1 MTTPRLDVKTIGVGG
16 VGGAL
21 VPFLARFLDAGE
33 PRARLTLIDGDEF
46 EARNRDRQAVPAYG
60 NKATVLAGELA
71 RAFDRLSV
79 RAVPEYVGEA
89 NVASLI
95 EDGDY
100 VLLAVDNHPTRRVVS
115 DHCGQLRDV
124 VVISGGNDLHDGN
137 VQVFIRQD
145 GEERCPPLT
154 RYHPEIAQAAG
165 PLPTDDGCDV
175 QAASAPQLLVT
186 NLAIASAMF
195 NAFYACLRGML
206 AYEEVYLDILA
217 GRMNPVVRGGTRQ
230 WPRPQ

>member
-1 MTTPRLDVKTIGVGG
+1 MTARQLDVKVIGVGG
-16 VGGAL
+16 IGGAL
-21 VPFLARFLDAGE
+21 VPFLARFLEAHE
-33 PRARLTLIDGDEF
+33 PQARLTLIDGDEF
-46 EARNRDRQAVPAYG
+46 EARNRERQAVPAYG
-60 NKATVLAGELA
+60 NKATVLTGDLA
-71 RAFDRLSV
+71 RAFGRLSV
-79 RAVPEYVGEA
+79 RAVPEYVGTE
-89 NVASLI
+89 NVAALI

-115 DHCGQLRDV
+115 DHCGRLRDV

-137 VQVFIRQD
+137 VQVFLRQ
-145 GEERCPPLT
+145 GGVERCAPLT
-154 RYHPEIAQAAG
+154 RYHPEIARAAG
-165 PLPTDDGCDV
+165 PLPGEEGCDA
-175 QAASAPQLLVT
+175 QASSTPQLLVT
-186 NLAIASAMF
+186 NLAIASAML

>member
-1 MTTPRLDVKTIGVGG
+1 MTPPRLDVKVIGVGG
-16 VGGAL
+16 IGGAL
-21 VPFLARFLDAGE
+21 VPFLARFLDARE

-46 EARNRDRQAVPAYG
+46 EPRNRERQAVPAFG
-60 NKATVLAGELA
+60 NKAAILAGELA

-79 RAVPEYVGEA
+79 RAVPEYVGDE
-89 NVASLI
+89 NVAALI

-115 DHCGQLRDV
+115 DHCGRLRDV

-137 VQVFIRQD
+137 VQVFIRQNS
-145 GEERCPPLT
+145 EERCASLT
-154 RYHPEIAQAAG
+154 RYHPEIAKAAG
-165 PLPTDDGCDV
+165 PLPGDDGCDL
-175 QAASAPQLLVT
+175 QTASAPQLLVT
-186 NLAIASAMF
+186 NLAIASAML

-230 WPRPQ
+230 WPRPR

>member
-1 MTTPRLDVKTIGVGG
+1 MTAPRLDVKVVGVGG
-16 VGGAL
+16 IGGTL
-21 VPFLARFLDAGE
+21 VPFLARFLDAHE

-60 NKATVLAGELA
+60 NKARVLAGELA
-71 RAFDRLSV
+71 RTFDRLSV
-79 RAVPEYVGEA
+79 RAVPEYVGEE
-89 NVASLI
+89 NVAALI
-95 EDGDY
+95 EEGDY

-115 DHCGQLRDV
+115 DHCGRLRDV
-124 VVISGGNDLHDGN
+124 IVISGGNDLHDGN
-137 VQVFIRQD
+137 VQVFIRQG
-145 GEERCPPLT
+145 GEERCAPLT
-154 RYHPEIAQAAG
+154 RYHPEIARAAG
-165 PLPTDDGCDV
+165 PLPGDDGCDV
-175 QAASAPQLLVT
+175 RVASVPQLLVT

-195 NAFYACLRGML
+195 SAFYACLRGML

>member
-1 MTTPRLDVKTIGVGG
+1 MTAPRFDVKVVGVGG
-16 VGGAL
+16 IGGAL
-21 VPFLARFLDAGE
+21 VPFLARFLDARE

-71 RAFDRLSV
+71 RTFDRLSV
-79 RAVPEYVGEA
+79 RAVPEYVGEE
-89 NVASLI
+89 NVAALI
-95 EDGDY
+95 EEGDY

-115 DHCGQLRDV
+115 DHCGRLRDV
-124 VVISGGNDLHDGN
+124 IVISGGNDLHDGN
-137 VQVFIRQD
+137 VQVFIRQG
-145 GEERCPPLT
+145 GEERCAPLT
-154 RYHPEIAQAAG
+154 RYHPEIARAAG
-165 PLPTDDGCDV
+165 PLPGDDGCDV
-175 QAASAPQLLVT
+175 QAASVPQLLVT

-195 NAFYACLRGML
+195 SAFYACLRGML